1 MITKS
6 IPCEWNVTVGVT
18 FVTVIIVI
26 EAMCVYFEE
35 QLKWNKSR
43 IDSEL
48 SLIRPSITWNG
59 VHLNKNIDILY
70 DNFTKNNIVIL
81 EMIGFK

>member
-1 MITKS
+1 M
-6 IPCEWNVTVGVT
+6 GVT

-35 QLKWNKSR
+35 QLKWNKSK

-48 SLIRPSITWNG
+48 SIIHPSITWNG
-59 VHLNKNIDILY
+59 VYLNKN
-70 DNFTKNNIVIL
+70 KR
-81 EMIGFK
+81 

>member
-18 FVTVIIVI
+18 FVTIIIVI

-35 QLKWNKSR
+35 QLKGNKSR

-48 SLIRPSITWNG
+48 SLIRPCIT
-59 VHLNKNIDILY
+59 
-70 DNFTKNNIVIL
+70 
-81 EMIGFK
+81 